1 LYGKIKKLH
10 FVGIGGIG
18 MSGIAEI
25 LINMG
30 YEVSGSDIRTSDT
43 VKRLRE
49 LGATIHL
56 GHKEDNVQ
64 GTDVVVISAAI
75 KDDNPEV
82 AEAQELNIPVIPRAQ
97 MLAELMRLRYGIAVA
112 GSHGKTTTTSLISAV
127 LSHGGL
133 DPTIVVGGKV
143 KTLGTNAR
151 LGKGN
156 FMVVEADESD
166 GSFLLL
172 SPVISVLTNI
182 DEEHM
187 DYYKTIGELQAA
199 FEAFLNKIPFYGVAV
214 LCVDCPRVR
223 VIASK
228 FDKKFLTY
236 GFGPEAELRAEDV
249 VLDGMSSRFN
259 VVLRGTPLGSVQLG
273 VPGRHNALNALAAIA
288 VGMELGMSFGAVR
301 DGLAEFKGI
310 DRRLQIKGRAND
322 VLVVDDYAHHPKEI
336 SVTIEAL
343 RNSMPGRLVVIF
355 QPHRYSRTQHLYN
368 EFVASLQNIDK
379 LFVMDIYPAGE
390 KPIPGISSGALS
402 ESIKK
407 AGNKNVV
414 YLNGDAD
421 QITTV
426 ISSELKPN
434 DIVLTLGAGNVW
446 AVGEKLLGEIV

>member
-1 LYGKIKKLH
+1 MYGKIKKLH

-199 FEAFLNKIPFYGVAV
+199 FEA
-214 LCVDCPRVR
+214 
-223 VIASK
+223 
-228 FDKKFLTY
+228 
-236 GFGPEAELRAEDV
+236 
-249 VLDGMSSRFN
+249 
-259 VVLRGTPLGSVQLG
+259 
-273 VPGRHNALNALAAIA
+273 
-288 VGMELGMSFGAVR
+288 
-301 DGLAEFKGI
+301 
-310 DRRLQIKGRAND
+310 
-322 VLVVDDYAHHPKEI
+322 
-336 SVTIEAL
+336 
-343 RNSMPGRLVVIF
+343 
-355 QPHRYSRTQHLYN
+355 
-368 EFVASLQNIDK
+368 SLQTT
-379 LFVMDIYPAGE
+379 
-390 KPIPGISSGALS
+390 AL
-402 ESIKK
+402 I
-407 AGNKNVV
+407 AR
-414 YLNGDAD
+414 
-421 QITTV
+421 
-426 ISSELKPN
+426 
-434 DIVLTLGAGNVW
+434 LTL
-446 AVGEKLLGEIV
+446 LDFL